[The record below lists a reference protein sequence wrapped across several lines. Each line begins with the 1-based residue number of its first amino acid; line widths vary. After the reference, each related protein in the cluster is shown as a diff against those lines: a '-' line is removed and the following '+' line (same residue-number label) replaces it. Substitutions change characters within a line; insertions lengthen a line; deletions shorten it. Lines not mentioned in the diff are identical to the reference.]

1 MSIDEFL
8 STGEPSDN
16 VRIVSAILLTIVSLF
31 GSFFN
36 TVVFV
41 SLLLRVK
48 KKDGFLKICCTKSFG
63 NDIVCIGYLFWP
75 IPVTFLNYYFLP
87 HMFNAFMG
95 QLVGWFG
102 WSIGPLSQVLLTSNR
117 VLAVFFPHLYHRTYR
132 FAPSNVSFATR
143 NFIIFCFDFQVG
155 IVICL
160 ILSFLL
166 FIAFFPEDCHYLYSL
181 KDIGWLPEQSFC
193 TSVRR
198 SIFIVSMIII
208 VIITSGCGIL
218 LFFKLVADS
227 NTMSTIQSTTR
238 RSKNKKILF
247 QTLTQ
252 NMLILLDTLNT
263 TVTYKIFPV
272 LFFQFLT
279 LSFSMVFL
287 RALEGFIMFKMNE
300 RINKGVRLL
309 LGFKKVELKSLHGAQ
324 SVMIWNVSSTSRH
337 MN

>member
-1 MSIDEFL
+1 MTIDKFL
-8 STGEPSDN
+8 STGQPSDL
-16 VRIVSAILLTIVSLF
+16 VRIVSAILLTIVSVF
-31 GSFFN
+31 GSVFN
-36 TVVFV
+36 TLVFV

-75 IPVTFLNYYFLP
+75 IPVTFLNDYFMP

-132 FAPSNVSFATR
+132 FAPSNV
-143 NFIIFCFDFQVG
+143 G

-160 ILSFLL
+160 VLSFLL

-181 KDIGWLPEQSFC
+181 KDIGWLPEESFC

-208 VIITSGCGIL
+208 VIITSICGFL
-218 LFFKLVADS
+218 LFFRLIADS
-227 NTMSTIQSTTR
+227 FQNTMSTIQSTSR
-238 RSKNKKILF
+238 KSKNKKILF

-252 NMLILLDTLNT
+252 NFLILLDTLNT
-263 TVTYKIFPV
+263 TMTYKLFPV

-287 RALEGFIMFKMNE
+287 RAFEGFIMYAMNE
-300 RINKGVRLL
+300 RINKGVRAL
-309 LGFKKVELKSLHGAQ
+309 LGYKTTDQLKTLQGAP
-324 SVMIWNVSSTSRH
+324 SMMIWNVSSTSRH